1 MSKALDSLARLA
13 RGYAQFQATTYPE
26 NRTLYQELFE
36 RGQAPETMVIA
47 CCDSRADPAIIFDA
61 QPGELFVVRNV
72 ANLVPPYEPHG
83 DYHGTSAA
91 LEFAV
96 TSLAVRNIVVLGHAK
111 CGGIR
116 AFLEGTF
123 DPAASGAFIGKWMG
137 IMKVARGEVLAQTRG
152 QSSAE
157 RQRALELASIV
168 TSLENL
174 ATFPFVRA
182 AVEAGR
188 LHLHGA
194 YFSIASGQLTVY
206 RPEQGDF
213 VPFADAVAAATA
225 AESEDGAA

>member
-1 MSKALDSLARLA
+1 VSKTFDNLAQLA
-13 RGYAQFQATTYPE
+13 RGYAQFQSTTYPE
-26 NRTLYQELFE
+26 NRALYQELFE

-47 CCDSRADPAIIFDA
+47 CCDSRADPAMIFDA
-61 QPGELFVVRNV
+61 RPGELFVVRNV

-96 TSLAVRNIVVLGHAK
+96 TGLAVRNIVVLGHAK
-111 CGGIR
+111 CGGIK
-116 AFLEGTF
+116 ALLEDTF
-123 DPAASGAFIGKWMG
+123 DPAAAGAFIGKWMG

-168 TSLENL
+168 TSLDNL
-174 ATFPFVRA
+174 MTFPFVQD
-182 AVEAGR
+182 AVEVGR

-194 YFSIASGQLTVY
+194 YFSIASGELTVY
-206 RPEQGDF
+206 RPESGDF
-213 VPFADAVAAATA
+213 VPFAEVVPPPPA
-225 AESEDGAA
+225 SGDGQA